1 MSFYW
6 VKTHRL
12 VKWLFPQFIWEV
24 SSTDE
29 KSIYLTFDDGPIP
42 EATPMVLDALARFNA
57 KATFFC
63 IGDNIANHSDIFERI
78 VREGH
83 TIGNHTQNHLNGWN
97 TSLETYLD
105 NVAQCQAEIEK
116 YIQPTRKMMR
126 PPYGKIRR
134 SQSRALRQQGYKI
147 VMWDVLSADYDTSIS
162 KEKCFENASRHCK
175 AGSIVIFH
183 DSVKAL
189 PNMEFALL
197 KLLEKLSKE
206 GYRFKAL

>member
-42 EATPMVLDALARFNA
+42 EATPLVLDLLNRFDA

-63 IGDNIANHSDIFERI
+63 IGDNIRKNPDIFQRI
-78 VREGH
+78 VNEGH
-83 TIGNHTQNHLNGWN
+83 AVGNHTQNHLNGWK
-97 TSLETYLD
+97 TPTEKYLQ
-105 NVAQCQAEIEK
+105 NVASCQAEIEK
-116 YIQPTRKMMR
+116 FTVPKRKLMR
-126 PPYGKIRR
+126 PPYGKISRA
-134 SQSRALRQQGYKI
+134 QSRALRRQGYEI
-147 VMWDVLSADYDTSIS
+147 AMWDVLSADYDTSIT
-162 KEKCFENASRHCK
+162 KEKCLKNAESCRP
-175 AGSIVIFH
+175 GSIVIFH

-189 PNMEFALL
+189 PNMAFALE
-197 KLLEKLSKE
+197 KILEKLSAE
-206 GYRFKAL
+206 GYRFKSL